1 MTTVRV
7 EGKPMIVVCNSCATR
22 LQLDDTKVPARA
34 FTVRCPK
41 CQTILNVEPPSV
53 PEPAA
58 AEVGQNP
65 AAEPAKFRLPNPAP
79 PYRADWSERESN
91 GSAKSAESGPESS
104 DLASMLVKL
113 LQTGIQEQAG
123 SQGRFTWERRR
134 VLVCVVPAYREEIAK
149 TLAEEKYNV
158 YVAAD
163 AMQALDRM
171 REERIE
177 VVILD
182 NEFDLAEQGVAFV
195 RNEINSLRPSD
206 RRRLI
211 VAQMSTLARTGDTH
225 AAFVSNVNVVFNP
238 NDIEQLPLLLERTMR
253 DLNNLYKNFNS
264 AMSLSGF

>member
-1 MTTVRV
+1 
-7 EGKPMIVVCNSCATR
+7 MIVVCNNCTTR
-22 LQLDDTKVPARA
+22 LQLDDAKVPARA

-41 CQTILNVEPPSV
+41 CQTILNVDPPSA
-53 PEPAA
+53 PEPSALG
-58 AEVGQNP
+58 VGQEAGVETVKYRP
-65 AAEPAKFRLPNPAP
+65 SNPAP
-79 PYRADWSERESN
+79 PYQFDGSVSESN
-91 GSAKSAESGPESS
+91 GSASVAHSSLESG

-113 LQTGIQEQAG
+113 LQTGVQGQVQ
-123 SQGRFTWERRR
+123 SQGRFNWERRR
-134 VLVCVVPAYREEIAK
+134 VLVCVVPAFREEIAR
-149 TLAEEKYNV
+149 TLAEQKYTV

-177 VVILD
+177 AIILD

-211 VAQMSTLARTGDTH
+211 VAQMSTLTRTGDTH

-238 NDIEQLPLLLERTMR
+238 TDIDQLPLLLDRTMR
-253 DLNNLYKNFNS
+253 DLNELYKNFNS
-264 AMSLSGF
+264 AMSFSGF

>member
-1 MTTVRV
+1 
-7 EGKPMIVVCNSCATR
+7 MIVVCNSCATR
-22 LQLDDTKVPARA
+22 LQLDNTKVPARA

-41 CQTILNVEPPSV
+41 CQTILNVDAPSA
-53 PEPAA
+53 PEPSALG
-58 AEVGQNP
+58 VGQNP
-65 AAEPAKFRLPNPAP
+65 AVETVKYRPVNPAP
-79 PYRADWSERESN
+79 PYRGDWSDSDSN
-91 GSAKSAESGPESS
+91 DSGKFTQPGPESS

-113 LQTGIQEQAG
+113 LQTGVQGQAQ
-123 SQGRFTWERRR
+123 SQGRFNLERCR
-134 VLVCVVPAYREEIAK
+134 VLICAAPAFREEIAR
-149 TLAEEKYNV
+149 TLAAEKYIV

-163 AMQALDRM
+163 ATQALDRM
-171 REERIE
+171 HEERIE

-182 NEFDLAEQGVAFV
+182 NEFDLADQGVAFV

-238 NDIEQLPLLLERTMR
+238 TDIDQLPLLLERTMR
-253 DLNNLYKNFNS
+253 DLNELYKSFNS